1 MTKYRENHPQPEDD
15 EMIFQ
20 KTRVKKSWMS
30 PEYGQ
35 AQERKRKQ
43 RKANM
48 QRRKANIRLKDRIRH
63 QDDQFIRSWT
73 PEQTITN

>member
-1 MTKYRENHPQPEDD
+1 MAKYHENHSQSEDD

-20 KTRVKKSWMS
+20 KTRVKKPWMS
-30 PEYGQ
+30 PGYGQ

-63 QDDQFIRSWT
+63 QNDQFIRSWT
-73 PEQTITN
+73 PEQPIGN